1 MAQTDLPQMIV
12 AITFAVVV
20 GVTLL
25 AIMATAVGIAFGV
38 WTDIMHERR
47 IQNEKDNAPTKE
59 GAD

>member
-1 MAQTDLPQMIV
+1 MIV